1 MLTALGCFGRIKAEA
16 AVRPYS
22 SCTDGANHIPL
33 GFILRPVTAAPSSF
47 FPLVPRGPD
56 LFVGTIPWSRLYP
69 TWLDQDLYLQNAAS
83 PPPPL

>member
-33 GFILRPVTAAPSSF
+33 GFILRPVTAAPLPTIGAPSSF
-47 FPLVPRGPD
+47 FQLVPRGPD

-69 TWLDQDLYLQNAAS
+69 T
-83 PPPPL
+83 